1 MAARPVLNSLLA
13 EQERMSKYKSDQVAN
28 LSRRGKAA
36 KRIKS
41 DSQDEAPEFQASPP
55 ESQVASTQE
64 LSKEINVKLLSD
76 AMTRIGFADYKSRR
90 IRGGKLGYRSIKVSS
105 SLQIIGLS

>member
-1 MAARPVLNSLLA
+1 MA
-13 EQERMSKYKSDQVAN
+13 KYKSDQVAN

-41 DSQDEAPEFQASPP
+41 DTQDEAPEIQMAVPDN
-55 ESQVASTQE
+55 QVESTQE

-76 AMTRIGFADYKSRR
+76 AMSRIGFADYKSRR
-90 IRGGKLGYRSIKVSS
+90 IRGGKLGYRSIKVS
-105 SLQIIGLS
+105 LKMQIIGLS

>member
-1 MAARPVLNSLLA
+1 MV
-13 EQERMSKYKSDQVAN
+13 KYKMEQVSN

-41 DSQDEAPEFQASPP
+41 DSQDEAPECQAS
-55 ESQVASTQE
+55 SDNQVASTQE

-76 AMTRIGFADYKSRR
+76 AITRIGFADYKSRR
-90 IRGGKLGYRSIKVSS
+90 IRGGKLGYRSIKVIS